1 LTSYFDKEERTAMG
15 DDGSK
20 PVIGPAIPA
29 HLLKAVEAPIG
40 SAGDNTAA
48 SRRVMGPTMPP
59 RPDEDEPKLSAAAQ
73 SFIEREKR
81 MKEATDRE
89 AAGLPPLA
97 EEQKSTRPDWMMA
110 PPTAQSYTEVLQK
123 DHSSAL
129 KSRGFSQAQNARVQ
143 KGRGGVGGSGEAD
156 MSLWT
161 ETPQEREKRL
171 MEEEMGIRPKA
182 GDVKYVEDE
191 GERLKR
197 IADQKREEQVQR
209 AIKEHNEKRGPSLLE
224 KHQEK
229 RRAEVKGK
237 DRHRDRSEGSRK
249 RRDTSDTKSGSDKH
263 SRKHKRRDETGRVDK
278 RRSKRYS
285 SESETDSEV
294 ERRRERKHKSRS
306 RYDDKE
312 DEHRKHSHRHRSDS
326 EDQRRDHDREQRRK
340 EKRKER
346 EREEEK
352 EKEKE
357 REKGE
362 KTGAPMMV
370 WDREAALSVG
380 GKLMDTQKRMDTIR
394 SASGLGS
401 RFGSGTARFL

>member
-1 LTSYFDKEERTAMG
+1 
-15 DDGSK
+15 
-20 PVIGPAIPA
+20 
-29 HLLKAVEAPIG
+29 
-40 SAGDNTAA
+40 
-48 SRRVMGPTMPP
+48 
-59 RPDEDEPKLSAAAQ
+59 
-73 SFIEREKR
+73 
-81 MKEATDRE
+81 
-89 AAGLPPLA
+89 
-97 EEQKSTRPDWMMA
+97 
-110 PPTAQSYTEVLQK
+110 
-123 DHSSAL
+123 
-129 KSRGFSQAQNARVQ
+129 
-143 KGRGGVGGSGEAD
+143 

-197 IADQKREEQVQR
+197 IADQKREEEVQR
-209 AIKEHNEKRGPSLLE
+209 AIREHNAKRGPSLLE

-237 DRHRDRSEGSRK
+237 DRHRDRSDGSRK
-249 RRDTSDTKSGSDKH
+249 RRDTSDTESGSDKH
-263 SRKHKRRDETGRVDK
+263 SRKHKRRDETGRDDK

-294 ERRRERKHKSRS
+294 DRRRKQSTRVEVDTTTKKINIESTVIGIALIAKIKAGSRIAESNVEKRSVRKGKGKR
-306 RYDDKE
+306 
-312 DEHRKHSHRHRSDS
+312 
-326 EDQRRDHDREQRRK
+326 
-340 EKRKER
+340 KRKEQGKEEEAEGTR
-346 EREEEK
+346 ERREE
-352 EKEKE
+352 
-357 REKGE
+357 GE

-394 SASGLGS
+394 SASGLGN